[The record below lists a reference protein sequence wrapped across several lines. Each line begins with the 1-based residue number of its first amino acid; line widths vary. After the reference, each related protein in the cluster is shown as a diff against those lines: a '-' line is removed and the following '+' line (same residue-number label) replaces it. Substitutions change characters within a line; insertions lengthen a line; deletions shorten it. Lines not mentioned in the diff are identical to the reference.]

1 METRKVSVALSYLNG
16 KVLTRINQMSLDEEV
31 ASFIVDKTVDSGP
44 MKNKLLT
51 ENFEKSPDDL

>member
-1 METRKVSVALSYLNG
+1 MLFERQSSNKDQSDDE
-16 KVLTRINQMSLDEEV
+16 SLDEEV
-31 ASFIVDKTVDSGP
+31 ASFIVDKTVDSGA